1 MWEAADSRLFR
12 DECLCPRILRIISP
26 VHYSESPASKLAM
39 EFTPRTLTQRCID
52 LELATS
58 QQIDRLWGE
67 LRTDQVSLDE
77 LKSLLLRKG
86 IITNYQLDRMLSG
99 ERLGYFYGPYKVL
112 YMIGA
117 GTFARV
123 FRAVH
128 RETGKVVAVKVLR
141 RRHRDQVAQIEQF
154 LREGR
159 MGLELRHP
167 NIVTVYEIVNDPRA
181 PYLVMEFVE
190 GETLREILKIRGK
203 FEPEHALK
211 IMQDICS
218 GLDFAFQKGITHRD
232 LKLSNVLV
240 HSSGRCKLVDFGLA
254 ALADTSSPEAIAD
267 CPSARAIDYAALE
280 RGTAVRKG
288 DHRSDIYFVGCIF
301 YNVVSGRAPLY
312 ETRDRLMRLNV
323 TRFTE
328 MPSLGEVAPGLPD
341 SIYAIC
347 NKAMEFNPEKRY
359 QTPGQ
364 MLMDV
369 DSAIKKLQKESQA
382 VEGSSAPVA
391 TGVATRGGDAEEVE
405 DVLEG
410 QGKTVMVVE
419 NKAELQDLLREKLKK
434 RGYRVLVFSDPER
447 ALAKFAPGELA
458 VADCVVMCATEL
470 GNYALDAFNQL
481 AAEEHTK
488 HIPAILLVDPKQ
500 QHIIRGAKTS
510 ERHVLMPMPLKVREL
525 RQALVHLTSL
535 PVDPSSKE

>member
-1 MWEAADSRLFR
+1 
-12 DECLCPRILRIISP
+12 
-26 VHYSESPASKLAM
+26 M
-39 EFTPRTLTQRCID
+39 EFTPRSLTQRCID

-77 LKSLLLRKG
+77 IKTLLLRKG
-86 IITNYQLDRMLSG
+86 LLTNFQLDRMLTG

-128 RETGKVVAVKVLR
+128 RDTGKVVAIKVLR
-141 RRHRDQVAQIEQF
+141 RRHRDQLAQIEQF

-167 NIVTVYEIVNDPRA
+167 NIVTIYEIVNDPRA

-203 FEPEHALK
+203 FDALDGLRV
-211 IMQDICS
+211 IQDVCA
-218 GLDFAFQKGITHRD
+218 GLDFAFQRGITHRD
-232 LKLSNVLV
+232 MKLSNVLV

-254 ALADTSSPEAIAD
+254 ALADVSSPEAIAD

-288 DHRSDIYFVGCIF
+288 DPRSDLYFVGCMF
-301 YNVVSGRAPLY
+301 YNVLSGKSPLF
-312 ETRDRLMRLNV
+312 ETRDRLHRLNV
-323 TRFTE
+323 TRFLQIE
-328 MPSLGEVAPGLPD
+328 PLGDVAPGLPD
-341 SIYAIC
+341 FVYAIC
-347 NKAMEFNPEKRY
+347 NKAMEFQPDKRY

-364 MLMDV
+364 MLADV
-369 DSAIKKLQKESQA
+369 EAAIKRIQNPESA
-382 VEGSSAPVA
+382 VPVA
-391 TGVATRGGDAEEVE
+391 VGGSTDVEHIDPEEQM
-405 DVLEG
+405 EG
-410 QGKTVMVVE
+410 QGKTVMIIE
-419 NKAELQDLLREKLKK
+419 SKAELQDLLREKLKK

-447 ALAKFAPGELA
+447 ALARFSPEETIP
-458 VADCVVMCATEL
+458 ADCVVLCAVDL
-470 GNYALDAFNQL
+470 GNHALEAFNTLVQQ
-481 AAEEHTK
+481 EHTK
-488 HIPAILLVDPKQ
+488 NIPVIMLVDPKQ
-500 QHIIRGAKTS
+500 QHIIRGANTS
-510 ERHVLMPMPLKVREL
+510 AHHVLLPMPLKVREL
-525 RQALVHLTSL
+525 RQALVQLTRKPAD
-535 PVDPSSKE
+535 PVAS

>member
-1 MWEAADSRLFR
+1 
-12 DECLCPRILRIISP
+12 
-26 VHYSESPASKLAM
+26 M
-39 EFTPRTLTQRCID
+39 EFTPRSLTQRCID
-52 LELATS
+52 LELATPA
-58 QQIDRLWGE
+58 QIDRLWGE
-67 LRTDQVSLDE
+67 LRTEQVSIEDV
-77 LKSLLLRKG
+77 KSHLLRKG
-86 IITNYQLDRMLSG
+86 IITNFQLERMLTG
-99 ERLGYFYGPYKVL
+99 ERLGYYYGPYKVL

-128 RETGKVVAVKVLR
+128 RESGKVVAVKVLR

-167 NIVTVYEIVNDPRA
+167 NIVTIYEIVNDPRA

-190 GETLREILKIRGK
+190 GETLREIIKIRGT
-203 FEPEHALK
+203 FEPIHALR
-211 IMQDICS
+211 IMHDICS

-301 YNVVSGRAPLY
+301 YHIVSGRAPLV

-323 TRFTE
+323 TRFVE
-328 MPSLGEVAPGLPD
+328 MPSLGEVAPGLPE

-347 NKAMEFNPEKRY
+347 HKAMEFSPEKRY
-359 QTPGQ
+359 QNPGQ
-364 MLMDV
+364 VLADV
-369 DSAIKKLQKESQA
+369 DSALKKLERELANPDKSDGKTA
-382 VEGSSAPVA
+382 SSKSVSADVLEP
-391 TGVATRGGDAEEVE
+391 E
-405 DVLEG
+405 DILEG
-410 QGKTVMVVE
+410 QGKTVLIVE
-419 NKAELQDLLREKLKK
+419 NRAELQDLLREKLKK
-434 RGYRVLVFSDPER
+434 RGYRVLVYSDPER
-447 ALAKFAPGELA
+447 ALAKFSPDESNPANCLILG
-458 VADCVVMCATEL
+458 ATNL
-470 GNYALDAFNQL
+470 GNDALDAFNQFV
-481 AAEEHTK
+481 ADEHTK
-488 HIPAILLVDPKQ
+488 HLPAILLVDPKQ
-500 QHIIRGAKTS
+500 QHIVRGANTS
-510 ERHVLMPMPLKVREL
+510 DRHVLIPMPLKVREL
-525 RQALVHLTSL
+525 REALVHLTSKSADTA
-535 PVDPSSKE
+535 PQQ

>member
-1 MWEAADSRLFR
+1 
-12 DECLCPRILRIISP
+12 
-26 VHYSESPASKLAM
+26 M
-39 EFTPRTLTQRCID
+39 EFTPRSLTQRCID

-77 LKSLLLRKG
+77 IKSLLLRKG
-86 IITNYQLDRMLSG
+86 LLTNFQLDRMLTG

-128 RETGKVVAVKVLR
+128 RDTGKVVAIKVLR
-141 RRHRDQVAQIEQF
+141 RRHRDQLAQIEQF

-167 NIVTVYEIVNDPRA
+167 NIVTIYEIVNDPRA

-203 FEPEHALK
+203 FDALDGLRV
-211 IMQDICS
+211 IQDVCA
-218 GLDFAFQKGITHRD
+218 GLDFAFQRGITHRD
-232 LKLSNVLV
+232 MKLSNVLV

-254 ALADTSSPEAIAD
+254 ALADVSSPEAIAD

-288 DHRSDIYFVGCIF
+288 DPRSDIYFVGCMF
-301 YNVVSGRAPLY
+301 YNVLSGKSPLF
-312 ETRDRLMRLNV
+312 ETRDRLHRLNV
-323 TRFTE
+323 TRFLQIE
-328 MPSLGEVAPGLPD
+328 PLGDVAPGLPD
-341 SIYAIC
+341 FVYAIC
-347 NKAMEFNPEKRY
+347 NKAMEFQPDKRY

-364 MLMDV
+364 MLSDV
-369 DSAIKKLQKESQA
+369 EAAIKRIQNPESEVPA
-382 VEGSSAPVA
+382 STNSLI
-391 TGVATRGGDAEEVE
+391 DAEPIDPEE
-405 DVLEG
+405 RMEG
-410 QGKTVMVVE
+410 QGKTVMIIE

-447 ALAKFAPGELA
+447 GLARFSPEETIP
-458 VADCVVMCATEL
+458 ADCVVLCAVDL
-470 GNYALDAFNQL
+470 GNHALEAFNTL
-481 AAEEHTK
+481 AQQEHTK
-488 HIPAILLVDPKQ
+488 NIPVIMLADPRQ

-510 ERHVLMPMPLKVREL
+510 DHHVLLPMPLKVREL
-525 RQALVHLTSL
+525 RQALVQLTRKPAD
-535 PVDPSSKE
+535 PVAS

>member
-1 MWEAADSRLFR
+1 
-12 DECLCPRILRIISP
+12 
-26 VHYSESPASKLAM
+26 M
-39 EFTPRTLTQRCID
+39 EFTPRSLTQRCVD
-52 LELATS
+52 LELATPA
-58 QQIDRLWGE
+58 QIDRIWGE
-67 LRTDQVSLDE
+67 LRTEQVSLEDV
-77 LKSLLLRKG
+77 KSILLRKG
-86 IITNYQLDRMLSG
+86 IITNFQLERMLTG
-99 ERLGYFYGPYKVL
+99 ERLGYYYGPYKVL

-167 NIVTVYEIVNDPRA
+167 NIVTIYEIVNDPRA

-190 GETLREILKIRGK
+190 GETLREIIKIRGT
-203 FEPEHALK
+203 FEPIHALR
-211 IMQDICS
+211 IMHDICS

-301 YNVVSGRAPLY
+301 YHIVSGRAPLT

-323 TRFTE
+323 TRFVE
-328 MPSLGEVAPGLPD
+328 MPSLGEVAPGMPE

-347 NKAMEFNPEKRY
+347 NKAMEFSPEKRY

-364 MLMDV
+364 VLADV
-369 DSAIKKLQKESQA
+369 ESALKKLERELANPEDAAQKKA
-382 VEGSSAPVA
+382 SSNSVS
-391 TGVATRGGDAEEVE
+391 AEVLEPE

-410 QGKTVMVVE
+410 QGKTVLVVE
-419 NKAELQDLLREKLKK
+419 NRAELQDLLREKLKK
-434 RGYRVLVFSDPER
+434 RGYRVLVYSDPER
-447 ALAKFAPGELA
+447 ALAKFAPDESNPANCLILG
-458 VADCVVMCATEL
+458 ATNL
-470 GNYALDAFNQL
+470 GNEALDAFNQFVSD
-481 AAEEHTK
+481 EHTK
-488 HIPAILLVDPKQ
+488 HLPAILLVDPKQ
-500 QHIIRGAKTS
+500 QHIVRGANTS
-510 ERHVLMPMPLKVREL
+510 ERHVLIPMPLKVREL
-525 RQALVHLTSL
+525 REALVHLTSKSADTA
-535 PVDPSSKE
+535 PQQ

>member
-1 MWEAADSRLFR
+1 
-12 DECLCPRILRIISP
+12 
-26 VHYSESPASKLAM
+26 M
-39 EFTPRTLTQRCID
+39 EFTPRSLTQRCID
-52 LELATS
+52 LELATPA
-58 QQIDRLWGE
+58 QIDRLWGE

-77 LKSLLLRKG
+77 VKSHLLRKG
-86 IITNYQLDRMLSG
+86 IITNFQLERMLTG
-99 ERLGYFYGPYKVL
+99 ERLGYYYGPYKVL

-128 RETGKVVAVKVLR
+128 RESGKVVAVKVLR

-167 NIVTVYEIVNDPRA
+167 NIVTIYDIVNDPRA

-190 GETLREILKIRGK
+190 GETLREILKIRGN
-203 FEPEHALK
+203 FEAIHALG
-211 IMQDICS
+211 IMHDICS

-301 YNVVSGRAPLY
+301 YNIVSGRAPLT

-323 TRFTE
+323 TRFVE
-328 MPSLGEVAPGLPD
+328 IPSLYEVKPGLPD
-341 SIYAIC
+341 TIYAIC
-347 NKAMEFNPEKRY
+347 SKAMEFSPEKRY
-359 QTPGQ
+359 QNPGQ
-364 MLMDV
+364 VLADV
-369 DSAIKKLQKESQA
+369 DSALKKLQREMES
-382 VEGSSAPVA
+382 PVPSPV
-391 TGVATRGGDAEEVE
+391 GVAAVKSESVEAIEPE

-419 NKAELQDLLREKLKK
+419 NRAELQDLLREKLKK
-434 RGYRVLVFSDPER
+434 RGYRVLVYSDPER
-447 ALAKFAPGELA
+447 ALAKFSPDESNPANCLILS
-458 VADCVVMCATEL
+458 ATNL
-470 GNYALDAFNQL
+470 GNDALDAFNRFV
-481 AAEEHTK
+481 ADEHTK
-488 HIPAILLVDPKQ
+488 LIPAILLVDPKQ
-500 QHIIRGAKTS
+500 QHIVRGASTS
-510 ERHVLMPMPLKVREL
+510 DRHVLIPMPLKVREL
-525 RQALVHLTSL
+525 REALVHLTSKS
-535 PVDPSSKE
+535 VDATPQQ

>member
-1 MWEAADSRLFR
+1 
-12 DECLCPRILRIISP
+12 
-26 VHYSESPASKLAM
+26 M
-39 EFTPRTLTQRCID
+39 EFTPRSLTQRCID
-52 LELATS
+52 LELATPA
-58 QQIDRLWGE
+58 QIDRLWGE

-77 LKSLLLRKG
+77 VKSHLLRKG
-86 IITNYQLDRMLSG
+86 IITNFQLERMLTG
-99 ERLGYFYGPYKVL
+99 ERLGYYYGPYKVL

-128 RETGKVVAVKVLR
+128 RESGKVVAVKVLR

-167 NIVTVYEIVNDPRA
+167 NIVTIYDIVNDPRA

-190 GETLREILKIRGK
+190 GETLREILKIRGN
-203 FEPEHALK
+203 FEAIHALG
-211 IMQDICS
+211 IMHDICS

-301 YNVVSGRAPLY
+301 YNIVSGRAPLT

-323 TRFTE
+323 TRFVE
-328 MPSLGEVAPGLPD
+328 IPSLYEVKPGLPD
-341 SIYAIC
+341 TIYAIC
-347 NKAMEFNPEKRY
+347 NKAMEFSPEKRY
-359 QTPGQ
+359 QNPGQ
-364 MLMDV
+364 VLADV
-369 DSAIKKLQKESQA
+369 DSALKKLQREMESP
-382 VEGSSAPVA
+382 APSPV
-391 TGVATRGGDAEEVE
+391 GVAAIKSESVEAIEPE

-419 NKAELQDLLREKLKK
+419 NRAELQDLLREKLKK
-434 RGYRVLVFSDPER
+434 RGYRVLVYSDPER
-447 ALAKFAPGELA
+447 ALAKFSPDESNPANCLILS
-458 VADCVVMCATEL
+458 ATNL
-470 GNYALDAFNQL
+470 GNDALDAFNRFV
-481 AAEEHTK
+481 ADEHTK
-488 HIPAILLVDPKQ
+488 LIPAILLVDPKQ
-500 QHIIRGAKTS
+500 QHIVRGASTS
-510 ERHVLMPMPLKVREL
+510 DRHVLIPMPLKVREL
-525 RQALVHLTSL
+525 REALVHLTSKS
-535 PVDPSSKE
+535 VDATPQQ

>member
-1 MWEAADSRLFR
+1 
-12 DECLCPRILRIISP
+12 
-26 VHYSESPASKLAM
+26 M
-39 EFTPRTLTQRCID
+39 EFTPRSLTQRLID

-67 LRTDQVSLDE
+67 LRTDNVSLDE

-86 IITNYQLDRMLSG
+86 ILTNYQLDRMLTG
-99 ERLGYFYGPYKVL
+99 ERLGYYYGPYKVL

-128 RETGKVVAVKVLR
+128 RETGKIVAVKVLR
-141 RRHRDQVAQIEQF
+141 RRHRDQVVQVEQF

-167 NIVTVYEIVNDPRA
+167 NIVTIYDIINDPRS

-211 IMQDICS
+211 IMHDICS

-288 DHRSDIYFVGCIF
+288 DHRSDIYFVGCIL
-301 YNVVSGRAPLY
+301 YNVVSGKAPLV

-323 TRFTE
+323 TRFTD

-341 SIYAIC
+341 GIYAIC

-364 MLMDV
+364 MLADV
-369 DSAIKKLQKESQA
+369 DSAMKKLQREKE
-382 VEGSSAPVA
+382 APAGGAA
-391 TGVATRGGDAEEVE
+391 TSDGGVASGGGAGRAEVVDAE
-405 DVLEG
+405 DLLEG

-447 ALAKFAPGELA
+447 ALSKFAPGELA
-458 VADCVVMCATEL
+458 VADCVVLCATDL
-470 GNYALDAFNQL
+470 GNLALDAFNQF
-481 AAEEHTK
+481 ASDEHTK
-488 HIPAILLVDPKQ
+488 HIPAVLLVDPKQ
-500 QHIIRGAKTS
+500 QHIIRGAKLS
-510 ERHVLMPMPLKVREL
+510 DRHVLMPMPLKVREL
-525 RQALVHLTSL
+525 RQALVHLTAKA
-535 PVDPSSKE
+535 VDSPAQE

>member
-1 MWEAADSRLFR
+1 
-12 DECLCPRILRIISP
+12 
-26 VHYSESPASKLAM
+26 M
-39 EFTPRTLTQRCID
+39 EFTPRSLTQRCVD
-52 LELATS
+52 LELATPA
-58 QQIDRLWGE
+58 QIDRIWGE
-67 LRTDQVSLDE
+67 LRTEQVSLEDV
-77 LKSLLLRKG
+77 KSILLRKG
-86 IITNYQLDRMLSG
+86 IITNFQLERMLTG
-99 ERLGYFYGPYKVL
+99 ERLGYYYGPYKVL

-167 NIVTVYEIVNDPRA
+167 NIVTIYEIVNDPRA

-190 GETLREILKIRGK
+190 GETLREIIKIRGT
-203 FEPEHALK
+203 FEPIHALR
-211 IMQDICS
+211 IMHDICS

-301 YNVVSGRAPLY
+301 YHIVSGRAPLT

-323 TRFTE
+323 TRFVE
-328 MPSLGEVAPGLPD
+328 MPSLGEVAPGMPE

-347 NKAMEFNPEKRY
+347 NKAMEFSPEKRY

-364 MLMDV
+364 VLADV
-369 DSAIKKLQKESQA
+369 DSALKKLERELANPEDAAQKKA
-382 VEGSSAPVA
+382 SSNSVS
-391 TGVATRGGDAEEVE
+391 AEVLEPE

-410 QGKTVMVVE
+410 QGKTVLVVE
-419 NKAELQDLLREKLKK
+419 NRAELQDLLREKLKK
-434 RGYRVLVFSDPER
+434 RGYRVLVYSDPER
-447 ALAKFAPGELA
+447 ALAKFSPDESNPANCLILG
-458 VADCVVMCATEL
+458 ATNL
-470 GNYALDAFNQL
+470 GNEALDAFNQFVSD
-481 AAEEHTK
+481 EHTK
-488 HIPAILLVDPKQ
+488 HLPAILLVDPKQ
-500 QHIIRGAKTS
+500 QHIVRGANTS
-510 ERHVLMPMPLKVREL
+510 ERHVLIPMPLKVREL
-525 RQALVHLTSL
+525 REALVHLTSKSADTA
-535 PVDPSSKE
+535 PQQ

>member
-1 MWEAADSRLFR
+1 
-12 DECLCPRILRIISP
+12 
-26 VHYSESPASKLAM
+26 M
-39 EFTPRTLTQRCID
+39 EFTPRSLTQRCVD
-52 LELATS
+52 LELATPA
-58 QQIDRLWGE
+58 QIDRIWGE
-67 LRTDQVSLDE
+67 LRTEQVSLEDV
-77 LKSLLLRKG
+77 KSILLRKG
-86 IITNYQLDRMLSG
+86 IITNFQLERMLTG
-99 ERLGYFYGPYKVL
+99 ERLGYYYGPYKVL

-167 NIVTVYEIVNDPRA
+167 NIVTIYEIVNDPRA

-190 GETLREILKIRGK
+190 GETLREIIKIRGT
-203 FEPEHALK
+203 FEPIHALR
-211 IMQDICS
+211 IMHDICS

-301 YNVVSGRAPLY
+301 YHIVSGRAPLT

-323 TRFTE
+323 TRFVE
-328 MPSLGEVAPGLPD
+328 MPSLGEVAPGMPE

-347 NKAMEFNPEKRY
+347 NKAMEFSPEKRY

-364 MLMDV
+364 VLADV
-369 DSAIKKLQKESQA
+369 DTALKKLERELANPGESTEKNA
-382 VEGSSAPVA
+382 STKSVSA
-391 TGVATRGGDAEEVE
+391 EVLEPE

-410 QGKTVMVVE
+410 QGKTVLVVE
-419 NKAELQDLLREKLKK
+419 NRAELQDLLREKLKK
-434 RGYRVLVFSDPER
+434 RGYRVLVYSDPER
-447 ALAKFAPGELA
+447 ALAKFSPDESNPANCLILG
-458 VADCVVMCATEL
+458 ATNL
-470 GNYALDAFNQL
+470 GNEALDAFNQFVSN
-481 AAEEHTK
+481 EHTK
-488 HIPAILLVDPKQ
+488 HLPAILLVDPKQ
-500 QHIIRGAKTS
+500 QHIVRGANTS
-510 ERHVLMPMPLKVREL
+510 ERHVLIPMPLKVREL
-525 RQALVHLTSL
+525 REALVHLTSKSADTA
-535 PVDPSSKE
+535 PQQ